1 MYQRIV
7 TASTVMMVA
16 LCLLFV
22 NKASSQV
29 TTADILGTVTDQ
41 AGAVVPNVK
50 ITVTNTATND
60 TKTVT
65 TTGSGDFV
73 VNLLPSG
80 QYTVT
85 AEAPSF
91 KKATANT
98 SVVSGDRQRVD
109 IKLQVGNVT
118 EVVEV
123 AATAPALQTDSATLS
138 TVVGAQSVQDLP
150 LNGRNFVTLVQST
163 VGVAPGPA
171 NSILSGTRPD
181 DRRQTG
187 NISANGQNEI
197 FNNNLVDGM
206 DNNDRE
212 HFLIMLRPSIDM
224 KIGRAHV

>member
-1 MYQRIV
+1 MSHRI
-7 TASTVMMVA
+7 STSIFVLV
-16 LCLLFV
+16 LCLTFV
-22 NKASSQV
+22 NLASAQLN
-29 TTADILGTVTDQ
+29 TADILGTVTDQ

-138 TVVGAQSVQDLP
+138 TVISSTPINSSSVGSV
-150 LNGRNFVTLVQST
+150 
-163 VGVAPGPA
+163 VGNCGQA
-171 NSILSGTRPD
+171 T
-181 DRRQTG
+181 
-187 NISANGQNEI
+187 ISA
-197 FNNNLVDGM
+197 LTMGM
-206 DNNDRE
+206 KGALPRVSV
-212 HFLIMLRPSIDM
+212 PCT
-224 KIGRAHV
+224 